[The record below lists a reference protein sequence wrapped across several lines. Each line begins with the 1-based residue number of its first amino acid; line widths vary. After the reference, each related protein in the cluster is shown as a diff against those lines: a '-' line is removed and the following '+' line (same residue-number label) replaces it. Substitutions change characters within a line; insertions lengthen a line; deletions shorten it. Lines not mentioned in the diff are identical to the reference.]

1 MTAKRKP
8 VGASIRLCCLC
19 VALVPLAAR
28 PLEAKPVY
36 TILPANTLV
45 VAINDGGAVTGHYSD
60 NGGFLRTP
68 DGKITPFHVPGDAN
82 GTWPGSINTD
92 DTITGYDKDVN
103 FVGHGFV
110 RSAAGTIVTFDAPGE
125 VNGTIALG
133 INASGA
139 IAGYGSDA
147 AGAQSAFVRAPNGT
161 MTVFDVAHAAGTV
174 ARGIN
179 DNG

>member
-1 MTAKRKP
+1 MTAKRN
-8 VGASIRLCCLC
+8 SWLCCVC
-19 VALVPLAAR
+19 IVPVALVFAR
-28 PLEAKPVY
+28 PVLAKPVY

-110 RSAAGTIVTFDAPGE
+110 RTAAGKITVFDPTGSHD
-125 VNGTIALG
+125 TIALG
-133 INASGA
+133 ITKTGA
-139 IAGYGSDA
+139 IGGYY
-147 AGAQSAFVRAPNGT
+147 
-161 MTVFDVAHAAGTV
+161 FDNA
-174 ARGIN
+174 
-179 DNG
+179 